1 MEGFACSTLD
11 APWSIGVERMVR
23 DDLPKALVDPG
34 APGALPI
41 TASGLLVARKL
52 VAVTAWKPERD
63 PAVLHRFGPHVWL
76 NIVLAT
82 HVDCWRH
89 GYGRRLKGIV
99 MQEAREAGV
108 VAVTSVVDWRNS
120 AMRALNRQLGGVEE
134 PIITDVEPDPDFCRC
149 ILPIKPV

>member
-1 MEGFACSTLD
+1 MD
-11 APWSIGVERMVR
+11 APWSFGVEEMVH
-23 DDLPKALVDPG
+23 DYLPDALENPD
-34 APGALPI
+34 APGAVPI
-41 TASGLLVARKL
+41 TASGLWVARKL
-52 VAVTAWKPERD
+52 VAVTARRPERD

-82 HVDCWRH
+82 HVDYWRR

-108 VAVTSVVDWRNS
+108 VAITSVVDRRNS

-134 PIITDVEPDPDFCRC
+134 AIITDVEPDPDFCRC
-149 ILPIKPV
+149 ILPIRPD